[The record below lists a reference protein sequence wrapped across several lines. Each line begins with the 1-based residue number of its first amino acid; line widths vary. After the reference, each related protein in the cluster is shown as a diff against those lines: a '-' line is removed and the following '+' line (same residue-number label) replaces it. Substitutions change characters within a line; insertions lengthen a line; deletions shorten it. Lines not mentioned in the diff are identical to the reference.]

1 MTRPSE
7 VNLLCNVPP
16 DALTGLT
23 RLDVNGWTDITDT
36 GVQCLSM
43 LSNLRQLDLNKC
55 HRITRRLAS
64 IRVDSRPFGSIRVDS
79 RPFGSI
85 RVESRPFASFRIE
98 SLLFTDG

>member
-23 RLDVNGWTDITDT
+23 RLDVNGWTHITDT

-43 LSNLRQLDLNKC
+43 LSNLRQLDLNNC
-55 HRITRRLAS
+55 RNITDAGVQSLSVLRNLQLLHS
-64 IRVDSRPFGSIRVDS
+64 I
-79 RPFGSI
+79 
-85 RVESRPFASFRIE
+85 AA
-98 SLLFTDG
+98 